1 MDAKD
6 LVYWLMIMLTQNKL
20 NYDVFNVGSENKI
33 EIEEISK
40 LFKDIL
46 ELRQSVSMV
55 NLRRVIFI
63 FQISKKQKVFI
74 GLIMKRI

>member
-1 MDAKD
+1 
-6 LVYWLMIMLTQNKL
+6 MIMLTQNKL

-40 LFKDIL
+40 LFKDIFGI
-46 ELRQSVSMV
+46 ETERINGKSEESDIYIP
-55 NLRRVIFI
+55 NIEKAKSI
-63 FQISKKQKVFI
+63 Y